1 MSLSKIFLQ
10 NSYRLALI
18 TLAVTLAGCS
28 LNPFSSDDSPGA
40 STPVVSSSQ
49 SSGGASSS
57 LEPAPASASTQPS
70 TSEPVLQRM
79 SGPVPLASGH
89 PDEYVV
95 QVGDTLW
102 DIAGKF
108 LKDPWYWPEI
118 WYVNPDI
125 ANPHLIYPGDVI
137 GLVYID
143 GQPRITNLR
152 GSAYRMSPQ
161 ARVTPLTE
169 AINTIPYEAVAAFL
183 RSGKIIEKNEADSLP
198 YFLETRGDHL
208 IAAAGNEIYVRGL
221 AGAQPG
227 SRYNVVHI
235 GDPLRDPDDNRL
247 IGYQGILVGD
257 GTLRRGGDPAT
268 VMLTDT
274 AQEAKKGDRLIPELV
289 DVPLNFF
296 PKAPSSVIDGR
307 ILAVVGGVT
316 QIGQYQV
323 VVMNR
328 GSGDGLAVGDV
339 LTVLQAGEEVRDR
352 IQGGKVKLPDE
363 EAGTVMVFKTYDRVS
378 YGLVMEATQALHVLD
393 FVRNPTR

>member
-1 MSLSKIFLQ
+1 MSLSKICLQ

-28 LNPFSSDDSPGA
+28 LNPFSSDDSPSA

-49 SSGGASSS
+49 ASGGASSS
-57 LEPAPASASTQPS
+57 LEPSPASASTQPS

-79 SGPVPLASGH
+79 SDPVPLASGH

-125 ANPHLIYPGDVI
+125 VNPHLIYPGDVL

-143 GQPRITNLR
+143 GQQRITNLR

-161 ARVTPLTE
+161 ARVTPLAET
-169 AINTIPYEAVAAFL
+169 INTIPYEAVAAFL
-183 RSGKIIEKNEADSLP
+183 SSGKIIEKNEADSLP

-268 VMLTDT
+268 VVLTDT
-274 AQEAKKGDRLIPELV
+274 SQEAIKGDRLIPEIV

-316 QIGQYQV
+316 QIGQHMV

-339 LTVLQAGEEVRDR
+339 LTVFQAGEEVRDR
-352 IQGGKVKLPDE
+352 IQGGKVRLPDE

-378 YGLVMEATQALHVLD
+378 YGLVMEATEALHVLD

>member
-57 LEPAPASASTQPS
+57 LEPAPAGASTQPS

-79 SGPVPLASGH
+79 SDPVPLASGH

-125 ANPHLIYPGDVI
+125 ANPHLIYPGDLI

-268 VMLTDT
+268 VVLTDT
-274 AQEAKKGDRLIPELV
+274 SQEAIKGDRLIPESV

-316 QIGQYQV
+316 QIGQYMV

-339 LTVLQAGEEVRDR
+339 LTVFQAGEEVRDR
-352 IQGGKVKLPDE
+352 IKGGKVRLPDE

-378 YGLVMEATQALHVLD
+378 YGLVMEATEALHVLD